1 MELGSMGKSSL
12 DSNVYDFPLVRGRI
26 AITIVDTVNRQQISY
41 IEQDNLIT
49 TEGLN
54 AIAAGVAGTSLTP
67 FYVMVG
73 TGTTTP
79 TLADTGLATADV
91 TTWKPVT
98 GVSALGS
105 SVYYGM
111 VYGSA
116 TANGTWTEIGLWRN
130 ATATANTGTLV
141 ARALVPWTKNSTQVA
156 TVNWTWTVV

>member
-1 MELGSMGKSSL
+1 MGKSSL

-54 AIAAGVAGTSLTP
+54 AIAAGVTGTSLTP

-91 TTWKPVT
+91 TTWKSFRNLGHVHILET
-98 GVSALGS
+98 AELNTYDVLVSDYVVFS
-105 SVYYGM
+105 KS
-111 VYGSA
+111 
-116 TANGTWTEIGLWRN
+116 
-130 ATATANTGTLV
+130 TLPDV
-141 ARALVPWTKNSTQVA
+141 ED
-156 TVNWTWTVV
+156 